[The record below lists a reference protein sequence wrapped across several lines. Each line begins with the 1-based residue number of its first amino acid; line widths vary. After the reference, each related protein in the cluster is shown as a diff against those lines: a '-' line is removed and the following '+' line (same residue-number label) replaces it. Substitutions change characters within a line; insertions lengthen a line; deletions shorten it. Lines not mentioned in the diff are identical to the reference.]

1 MRTALTLDP
10 DVAIKAKKA
19 AAKLH
24 KPFKEVINAA
34 LGVGLDEVLKP
45 PAARPYRTKARP
57 LRLRQ
62 GFSYDKI
69 GKLLARAE
77 GEDHSLILVEANILL
92 YAEDSLS
99 EHHDAA
105 RNWWDKQLS
114 SPDPVALC
122 RPVPTAF
129 IRIVTNVRLHKRPLT
144 QEPLFIFESI

>member
-1 MRTALTLDP
+1 MANEHILTSFLQAHDAQMRTALTLDP
-10 DVAIKAKKA
+10 DVAIKA

-34 LGVGLDEVLKP
+34 LRVGLDEVLKP

-77 GEDHSLILVEANILL
+77 GEDHS
-92 YAEDSLS
+92 
-99 EHHDAA
+99 
-105 RNWWDKQLS
+105 
-114 SPDPVALC
+114 
-122 RPVPTAF
+122 
-129 IRIVTNVRLHKRPLT
+129 
-144 QEPLFIFESI
+144 